1 MNINA
6 TLFVQMVVFFIG
18 WYITMK
24 YIWPP
29 LLKTIEG
36 RQQKIAAG
44 LAAAEKGNNA
54 LNEAQAK
61 GKEIEAQAR
70 ARASV
75 IVSDGEKRGAK
86 IVEDAKAQAKDEA
99 DRIIA
104 DAKVEAAQEMDRV
117 REQLR
122 ADVATLAVA
131 GAEKILE
138 REIDAK
144 AHAKLLDQLK
154 AKL

>member
-6 TLFVQMVVFFIG
+6 SLFVQMVVFFIG
-18 WYITMK
+18 CYITMK

-29 LLKTIEG
+29 LIKAIEE

-54 LNEAQAK
+54 LNDAQVK
-61 GKEIEAQAR
+61 GREIEAEAR

-86 IVEDAKAQAKDEA
+86 IVEEAKQQAKVEA
-99 DRIIA
+99 DRIVA
-104 DAKVEAAQEMDRV
+104 EAKAEAVQEMDRV

-122 ADVATLAVA
+122 EDVAALAVA
-131 GAEKILE
+131 GAQKILE
-138 REIDAK
+138 REIDTK
-144 AHAKLLDQLK
+144 AHAKLLAQLK

>member
-1 MNINA
+1 
-6 TLFVQMVVFFIG
+6 
-18 WYITMK
+18 MK

-29 LLKTIEG
+29 LIKAIEE

-54 LNEAQAK
+54 LNDAQVK
-61 GKEIEAQAR
+61 GREIEAEAR

-86 IVEDAKAQAKDEA
+86 IVEEAKQQAKVEA
-99 DRIIA
+99 DRIVA
-104 DAKVEAAQEMDRV
+104 EAKAEAVQEMDRV

-122 ADVATLAVA
+122 EDVAALAVA
-131 GAEKILE
+131 GAQKILE

-144 AHAKLLDQLK
+144 AHAKLLAQLK

>member
-18 WYITMK
+18 CYITMK

-29 LLKTIEG
+29 LLKAIEG

-86 IVEDAKAQAKDEA
+86 IVEDAKAQAKA
-99 DRIIA
+99 
-104 DAKVEAAQEMDRV
+104 EAAQEMDRV

>member
-18 WYITMK
+18 CYITMK

-29 LLKTIEG
+29 LLKAIEG

-75 IVSDGEKRGAK
+75 IVSAGEKRGAK
-86 IVEDAKAQAKDEA
+86 IVEDAKAQAKVEA

-104 DAKVEAAQEMDRV
+104 DAKAEAAQEMDRV

>member
-18 WYITMK
+18 CYITMK

-29 LLKTIEG
+29 LIKAIEG

-75 IVSDGEKRGAK
+75 IVSDGEKRGVK
-86 IVEDAKAQAKDEA
+86 IIEDTTAQAQVEA
-99 DRIIA
+99 DRIVA
-104 DAKVEAAQEMDRV
+104 DAKAEAAQEMNRA

>member
-18 WYITMK
+18 CYITMK

-29 LLKTIEG
+29 LLKAIEG

-75 IVSDGEKRGAK
+75 IVSDGEFSGCYALPP
-86 IVEDAKAQAKDEA
+86 EDFSELCA
-99 DRIIA
+99 
-104 DAKVEAAQEMDRV
+104 
-117 REQLR
+117 
-122 ADVATLAVA
+122 
-131 GAEKILE
+131 
-138 REIDAK
+138 
-144 AHAKLLDQLK
+144 LLPEN
-154 AKL
+154 AMANRP